1 MTRPPTN
8 PIDDSLQNARPQR
21 HRLGRR
27 VAIGGAI
34 GLGVAITFIAIVPG
48 VTGLTSHDALDG
60 LARLLGWNKP
70 HDRLATTTDSAI
82 PPGAPIG
89 GPFTLTN
96 QFGQTMTPVNFHGRW
111 MLVYFGYTRCPD
123 ECPLT
128 LEKMTVMLTA
138 LGPLA
143 RHVAPVFITV
153 DPAHDTPAVLKH
165 YLPKFS
171 DKIIGLTGPVPEIA
185 KAAREYDAYF
195 NTTNHEASGKSLI
208 SHSTFI
214 YLMAPNGKF
223 ENLFPVTI
231 TVPQLVHVMKKAI
244 IQ

>member
-1 MTRPPTN
+1 MTDRSDNSVIQPRQ
-8 PIDDSLQNARPQR
+8 SRQV
-21 HRLGRR
+21 GRR
-27 VAIGGAI
+27 IALGGAVGLGAAITFVAIDPGAI
-34 GLGVAITFIAIVPG
+34 GITLHS
-48 VTGLTSHDALDG
+48 TLDG
-60 LARLLGWNKP
+60 LAHLLGWSRP
-70 HDRLATTTDSAI
+70 PGRLATTTDSAI

-96 QFGQTMTPVNFHGRW
+96 QFGQTMTPASFRGRW
-111 MLVYFGYTRCPD
+111 MLVYFGYSRCPD
-123 ECPLT
+123 DCPLT
-128 LEKMTVMLTA
+128 LEKMAIMMNA
-138 LGPLA
+138 LGKLA

-153 DPAHDTPAVLKH
+153 DPSYDTPAVLKT

-185 KAAREYDAYF
+185 KVAKEYDAYF
-195 NTTNHEASGKSLI
+195 NTTDHEASGQSLI

-223 ENLFPVTI
+223 ENLFPVSI

-244 IQ
+244 AQ